1 MKNKRHDKII
11 EIIASHV
18 VETQDQLA
26 MYLRQAGYDVTQ
38 ATISRDIRKMKLTK
52 QVTEDGRQKYVY
64 TTADSSAM
72 QEKYVSVL
80 KAGFV
85 SMDVAQNILVIKTV
99 SGMAMALATAI
110 DALKFKEI
118 VGCIASDDTIMIAIK
133 TNEEAQKV
141 MDTLHDMMQE

>member
-52 QVTEDGRQKYVY
+52 QVTEDGDRSTFIQ
-64 TTADSSAM
+64 
-72 QEKYVSVL
+72 QPIRVL
-80 KAGFV
+80 CRR
-85 SMDVAQNILVIKTV
+85 SM
-99 SGMAMALATAI
+99 
-110 DALKFKEI
+110 
-118 VGCIASDDTIMIAIK
+118 
-133 TNEEAQKV
+133 
-141 MDTLHDMMQE
+141 